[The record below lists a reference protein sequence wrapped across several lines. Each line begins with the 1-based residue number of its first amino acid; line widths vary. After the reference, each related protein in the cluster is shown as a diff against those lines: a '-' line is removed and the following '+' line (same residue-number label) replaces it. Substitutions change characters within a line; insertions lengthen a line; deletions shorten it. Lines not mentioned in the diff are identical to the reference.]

1 MLLMGSI
8 FLVLLL
14 LGMPIAFTIGISA
27 LAFVFA
33 EEFIPLTI
41 AVQKMISSTQSFPL
55 LAVPFFVLAGNLMN
69 ATGITS
75 RLIRFAHVLTGH
87 LIGGLAHVSVV
98 LSALMGGISGSAV
111 ADAAMESRL
120 LGPSMIKAG
129 YSKGYSAAVIALSSL
144 ITATIPPSIGLILY
158 GFVGE
163 VSIGKLFIGGIV
175 PGLLMTFIL
184 MGVSWLTAKKR
195 GYGRARE
202 TRATLPEFKEAFK
215 ESFLALLFPLILIV
229 GIRFGIFTP
238 SEAGAF
244 AAVYAFVVGKFV
256 YKELTWE
263 TLKEVLRQTVRDNG
277 IIMLIIACSGI
288 FGYAIVYNRM
298 PQTIAQWLLGVTN
311 SPGLLL
317 FIVLTF
323 LFIAGMFM
331 EATVN
336 TLLLTPIFLPI
347 MKSVGVDPVH
357 FGILMMTIIT
367 MGGMT
372 PPVGVAMYTT
382 CSLLDCPTGEY
393 IRDSIPFVAAI
404 LLEVA
409 LLAMFPSVVLFLP
422 NLVFGG

>member
-277 IIMLIIACSGI
+277 IIMLIITCSGI